1 MPMPVFA
8 DGTVASCG
16 ALLVV
21 AGAAKAYAG
30 ARRIDGDDAIRRA
43 LRVPRPAWRLVL
55 LATAVA
61 EAVAGALVCAG
72 AYALAGGIAMAAL
85 GAAFCAAL
93 GYARYRRASGGCGC
107 LGGRKP
113 VPGAAGQ
120 GAITWREIARA
131 GLLAGAGIALAAAPP
146 PGASGLA
153 RLSAPWF
160 CAGFVAGAV
169 LIVALSSFQRPRLR
183 EPRCHRPI
191 WRPVRAAARGLA
203 SSGVFLAMSQSAG
216 PFDPVAAHQRSGC
229 ADDYWFTPAA
239 GNRRAVVFSVR
250 HRPRGESPAIHAVL
264 TDSPLPPGATL
275 LRPPRAFPASVLTND
290 LAMTS

>member
-1 MPMPVFA
+1 MPMPIVA

-21 AGAAKAYAG
+21 AGTAKACAA
-30 ARRIDGDDAIRRA
+30 ARRVDGDDAIRHA

-61 EAVAGALVCAG
+61 EATVGGLVCAG
-72 AYALAGGIAMAAL
+72 TDALAGGVAMAAL

-107 LGGRKP
+107 LGARPRVAG
-113 VPGAAGQ
+113 GA
-120 GAITWREIARA
+120 AITWREIARA

-146 PGASGLA
+146 PGAAGLA
-153 RLSAPWF
+153 RLSVPWF
-160 CAGFVAGAV
+160 WAGFAAGAV
-169 LIVALSSFQRPRLR
+169 LIAALSGVPGPRLR
-183 EPRCHRPI
+183 GPRCHRPL
-191 WRPVRAAARGLA
+191 WRPVHAAARGLT

-229 ADDYWFTPAA
+229 TDEYWFTPAA
-239 GNRRAVVFSVR
+239 GSRRAVVFSVR
-250 HRPRGESPAIHAVL
+250 HRPRGEAPAIHAVL
-264 TDSPLPPGATL
+264 TDVPLPPAATP
-275 LRPPRAFPASVLTND
+275 LRLSRPFLASGSTND
-290 LAMTS
+290 LAVTS